1 MPILAAAKETHETL
15 LKKFGT
21 GWNVVMGKSYGLE
34 GKAVEGTT
42 LQMFYQGENL
52 YSELFLINIK

>member
-42 LQMFYQGENL
+42 LQMFYQGKNL
-52 YSELFLINIK
+52 FSIIQIVFD